1 MMLSNHQ
8 LVDELTVLRS
18 RVAELEALET
28 ACQRMAEALQTSE
41 SQYRLTIDSIG
52 DVIHVVDAELRL
64 TLFNTA
70 FEELVENLGLE
81 PDAIGK
87 TVFDVFPFLSDRV
100 REEYQQVFRTGEPLL
115 TEERSNIG
123 ANEFVTETRKI
134 PIFEEG
140 RVTQIITVIRDITQR
155 KQAEDALQTA
165 RDELEIRIEE
175 RTAELAKANV
185 ELRAEIVER
194 KRAEKA
200 LQQRNRELALL
211 NRAGQAINSTLTLDR
226 VLATL
231 LEEVR
236 RLMNVIACSVWLID
250 PDTDELV
257 CQQATGPQNEV
268 VRGWRLAPGEGIVGW
283 TVRSGESQIVPDTHA
298 EEHYF
303 EGVDQA
309 TGFALRSILSVPLRV
324 KEKIIGVLQVVDTK
338 VGRFSSADLTLL
350 DPLTAAAA
358 VAIENARLHE
368 QARTL
373 WEFNESI
380 VQSME
385 EGIIIEDASGNITF
399 VNAKGAE
406 ILGYTSEELIGRDW
420 KMIVSTE
427 HVTRT
432 AEQGSQRS
440 RGIVS
445 RYETILLTQGGQKV
459 PVIISARPLFDGDD
473 FAGVLSVFTDITDHK
488 RMEQYILRTERLA
501 AMGHVAA
508 ALAHEIKNPLQAISS
523 HLELALDFDLGPDQ
537 HEEYLRFCQQEIE
550 HLTQITERVLS
561 FVRPAGDAFS
571 ATHLAPLIQRALAL
585 VTHPLQ
591 LAHIRVTTDIPANFP
606 PIQVSPD
613 RIVQVLLNLMIN
625 SIEAMPDGGHIHL
638 TAQIDKDHENTVLIR
653 LINDGPPIPPDS
665 IDRIFDPFFT
675 TKPDGT
681 GLGLFISYGIIQQHN
696 GTISVANRKDAQGV
710 VFTLILPVAQ
720 PLDAQEVVRAATNN
734 EPAAGE
740 IKGAVE
746 NPQ

>member
-1 MMLSNHQ
+1 MMSSNHQ
-8 LVDELTVLRS
+8 SADELTVLRS
-18 RVAELEALET
+18 RVAELEALEA
-28 ACQRMAEALQTSE
+28 ACQHMADALQTSE
-41 SQYRLTIDSIG
+41 SQYRLTIDSLG
-52 DVIHVVDAELRL
+52 DAIHVVDTELRL

-87 TVFDVFPFLSDRV
+87 TVFEVFPFLSDRV
-100 REEYQQVFRTGEPLL
+100 REEYRQVFRTGEPLL
-115 TEERSNIG
+115 TEERSSVG
-123 ANEFVTETRKI
+123 ADEFVTETRKI

-155 KQAEDALQTA
+155 KQAEDGLQTA

-185 ELRAEIVER
+185 ELRAEIIER

-236 RLMNVIACSVWLID
+236 RLMKVVACSVWLID

-257 CQQATGPQNEV
+257 CQQATGPQNEM
-268 VRGWRLAPGEGIVGW
+268 VRGWRLAPGEGIAGW
-283 TVRSGESQIVPDTHA
+283 TVRSGESQIVPDTHT

-303 EGVDQA
+303 EGVDQT

-324 KEKIIGVLQVVDTK
+324 KENIIGVLQAVDTK

-350 DPLTAAAA
+350 APLAAAA
-358 VAIENARLHE
+358 AIAIENARLHE

-373 WEFNESI
+373 WEFNENI

-385 EGIIIEDASGNITF
+385 EGIVIEDASGNITF

-406 ILGYTSEELIGRDW
+406 ILGYTSEELIGRHW
-420 KMIVSTE
+420 KTTVSPE
-427 HVTRT
+427 HVAQV

-445 RYETILLTQGGQKV
+445 RYETILLTRDGQQV
-459 PVIISARPLFDGDD
+459 PVIISARSLFDGDN
-473 FAGVLSVFTDITDHK
+473 FAGVLSVFMDITDHK
-488 RMEQYILRTERLA
+488 RMEEYILRTERLA

-508 ALAHEIKNPLQAISS
+508 ALAHEIKNPMQAIGS
-523 HLELALDFDLGPDQ
+523 HLELALDFDLRPDQ
-537 HEEYLRFCQQEIE
+537 REESLRFCRQEIE

-585 VTHPLQ
+585 ASHPLQ
-591 LAHIRVTTDIPANFP
+591 LAHIHVTTDIPANLP
-606 PIQVSPD
+606 PIRVSPD

-638 TAQIDKDHENTVLIR
+638 AAQMNKDDENAVLIR
-653 LINDGPPIPPDS
+653 LINDGPPIPPDH

-681 GLGLFISYGIIQQHN
+681 GLGLFISYGIIQQHH
-696 GTISVANRKDAQGV
+696 GTISVTNRKDDQGV

-720 PLDAQEVVRAATNN
+720 PLAVQGVIRTATNN
-734 EPAAGE
+734 ASAAGE
-740 IKGAVE
+740 IKGAVG